1 MEQSNETLSNAVQM
15 EHHELLKR
23 ELIHRLTEIDELK
36 TTLIAVYEKLANTE
50 KELSFYQEEISILRH
65 ELITLKSI
73 Q

>member
-1 MEQSNETLSNAVQM
+1 MIQSNETLINAVQM

-23 ELIHRLTEIDELK
+23 ELLHRLTEIDGLK
-36 TTLIAVYEKLANTE
+36 TTLKAVYEKLANTE
-50 KELSFYQEEISILRH
+50 KELSSYQAEISILRH